1 MELQQTVEA
10 LTAVLK
16 NETAAARDMEAVL
29 TRKRSAFVRWH
40 TGDLAAVVAEEE
52 GIIASLNRLEKE
64 RVAHVRT
71 LSRRYG
77 KMLSMKEVLAY
88 YPSDELFEAYDDL
101 RTVSARVIRWN
112 NQNRDLVQ
120 SSLTFV
126 RRTLGAITG
135 NFRYKL
141 LDQKV

>member
-1 MELQQTVEA
+1 MDFQPTIVS
-10 LTAVLK
+10 LTAVLRK
-16 NETAAARDMEAVL
+16 EIAAAAVMESVL
-29 TRKRSAFVRWH
+29 TQKRNAFIRWH
-40 TGDLAAVVAEEE
+40 TGDLAVVVAEEE
-52 GIIASLNRLEKE
+52 GVISTLALLEKE
-64 RVAHVRT
+64 RTAHLRT
-71 LSRRYG
+71 LSRPHGR
-77 KMLSMKEVLAY
+77 MLTMKEVLAH
-88 YPSDELFEAYDDL
+88 YPSPELQAAYEEL
-101 RTVSARVIRWN
+101 RTVSARVVRWN

>member
-1 MELQQTVEA
+1 MEQQQTVDA

-16 NETAAARDMEAVL
+16 KETAAAVNMEAVL
-29 TRKRSAFVRWH
+29 TRKRTAFIRWH

-52 GIIASLNRLEKE
+52 GIINSLNMLEKE
-64 RVAHVRT
+64 RLALVRT

-88 YPSDELFEAYDDL
+88 YPSDELYEAYDDL
-101 RTVSARVIRWN
+101 RTVSSRVVRWN

-126 RRTLGAITG
+126 RRTLGTITG

>member
-1 MELQQTVEA
+1 MEQQHTVEA
-10 LTAVLK
+10 LTIVLK
-16 NETAAARDMEAVL
+16 NETTAAMKMEAVL
-29 TRKRSAFVRWH
+29 TRKRSAFIRWH
-40 TGDLAAVVAEEE
+40 TGDLASVVAEEE
-52 GIIASLNRLEKE
+52 GIITTLNDLEKE
-64 RVAHVRT
+64 RLALVRT

-77 KMLSMKEVLAY
+77 KLLSMKEVLAY
-88 YPSDELFEAYDDL
+88 YPSDDLYEAYDEL
-101 RTVSARVIRWN
+101 RTVSSRVVRWN

-126 RRTLGAITG
+126 RRTLGTITG